1 MDDLPGTGGARNG
14 RDGAHGHARRREIAA
29 FDARDRGGSPGPR
42 IGAVLPGGGARGA
55 YEAGALSVLAPAL
68 EARGERISIACG
80 TSVGAINAAFL
91 ASTAH
96 LPLQDQVALALDTWR
111 GMRKGDVITSV
122 IGPSLVKTGLR
133 LAGELLSVPG
143 VRVGGLM
150 DPSPLTASLER
161 WIDWDAL
168 RRNVSSRR
176 FDALCVIATALSGG
190 GAVGFVHTAGRV
202 PTSQP
207 ADDLRYVGVDQIRPE
222 HVRASAAIPLLF
234 PPVAVADPPEA
245 ADSYIDGGVRLNAP
259 IAPTLGLGA
268 DRAIVMG
275 FEPFAARAPVP
286 GPLHAPRLADVTAN
300 ILDGLL
306 VDQVAD
312 DLHRLA
318 AINAFMVEDSG
329 LSVAAQA
336 ARTERRARGK
346 AAYRR
351 IPYVLVAPERRGRI
365 AEIADQVFEE
375 RYSGLKG
382 WRHPDL
388 PVISRLLGGGRSRA
402 RGELLS
408 YLLFDERFVELLI
421 AEGAKDAQRWLDRHP
436 QVWCSDAAHD
446 LTHHHAAAADAQEQA
461 TLDEWRALRR
471 R

>member
-14 RDGAHGHARRREIAA
+14 RNGHARHQIAA
-29 FDARDRGGSPGPR
+29 FDARDRGGSAGPR

-68 EARGERISIACG
+68 QARGERISIACG

-96 LPLQDQVALALDTWR
+96 LPLDEQIALALDTWR
-111 GMRKGDVITSV
+111 GMRKHDVIRSV

-133 LAGELLSVPG
+133 LAGELLDVPG
-143 VRVGGLM
+143 VRVAGLM
-150 DPSPLTASLER
+150 DPSPLAASLER

-168 RRNVSSRR
+168 RHNVDSRR
-176 FDALCVIATALSGG
+176 FDALCVVATALSGG

-202 PTSQP
+202 PTSRA
-207 ADDLRYVGVDQIRPE
+207 ADDLRYVGVDRLLPD

-234 PPVAVADPPEA
+234 PPVEVTEPAEA
-245 ADSYIDGGVRLNAP
+245 ADAYIDGGVRLNAP
-259 IAPTLGLGA
+259 IAPTLALGA
-268 DRAIVMG
+268 DRVIVIG

-286 GPLHAPRLADVTAN
+286 GPLRAPRMSDVGAN
-300 ILDGLL
+300 VLSGLL

-318 AINAFMVEDSG
+318 AINAFMVEGSG
-329 LSVAAQA
+329 LGVANQA
-336 ARTERRARGK
+336 ARTERLARGK
-346 AAYRR
+346 PAYRR
-351 IPYVLVAPERRGRI
+351 IPYVLVAPEKRGRI
-365 AEIADQVFEE
+365 AELADQVFEE

-388 PVISRLLGGGRSRA
+388 PVVSRLLGGGRSRS

-408 YLLFDERFVELLI
+408 FLLFDERFVELLI
-421 AEGAKDAQRWLDRHP
+421 AEGAKDAERWLDRHP
-436 QVWCSDAAHD
+436 HVWCSDAPHD
-446 LTHHHAAAADAQEQA
+446 LMDHHGGAADARERA
-461 TLDEWRALRR
+461 TLDEWRSLRR